1 MNKFLEIYKTRT
13 ETTSLKPGSTSYKDW
28 LIKIHSER
36 FVLLAIHP
44 KDFVHIFA
52 RIEIPE

>member
-1 MNKFLEIYKTRT
+1 MINLLMVQQTRT
-13 ETTSLKPGSTSYKDW
+13 EKTTHVPGSTSYRDW
-28 LIKIHSER
+28 LIKIHSEG